1 MNIENKP
8 SHKPKKPDP
17 FTSEHNSKFSTQKK
31 KSNQRSI
38 DFFSNFN
45 LPSRPSQLHTE
56 SITSFADL
64 KSKKH
69 SKDSDTKVRSAH
81 KNFEPMSVH
90 KKREKT
96 GNLSVSK
103 QAHSNHKD
111 HSAVRSS
118 NNFRNSKGLTMKSKE
133 KCPVGKEN
141 IFKNNLTSP
150 ANVKLKAKLVD
161 ISNLIESPVQKNL
174 THQFKANLH
183 SKKPSELANKAV
195 QNFNQKQNSK
205 KSSSFIAY
213 CYPDSI
219 KHNLEP
225 DTVSHPRTANPS
237 FVGNEFTQIDS
248 NFNCARVLRT
258 TNDTDKEIE
267 SQDVP
272 KKPKIF
278 GIKSSKPADR
288 LYLKT
293 GFRESPVC
301 HLKMPKSDTFYE
313 SRKKKPIFQRYGTE
327 T

>member
-1 MNIENKP
+1 MENKP
-8 SHKPKKPDP
+8 SQKPKKPEP
-17 FTSEHNSKFSTQKK
+17 VSSEYNSKLSTQKK

-69 SKDSDTKVRSAH
+69 SKDSDTRIRSAH
-81 KNFEPMSVH
+81 KNFEPMSVN
-90 KKREKT
+90 KKRD
-96 GNLSVSK
+96 NLSISK
-103 QAHSNHKD
+103 QVHSNQKD
-111 HSAVRSS
+111 HSTVRSS

-133 KCPVGKEN
+133 KYPIGKEN

-161 ISNLIESPVQKNL
+161 ISNLIESPCVQKNL
-174 THQFKANLH
+174 TNQFKANLH
-183 SKKPSELANKAV
+183 SKKPSDLANKAV

-205 KSSSFIAY
+205 KASSFIASF
-213 CYPDSI
+213 YPDSL
-219 KHNLEP
+219 KHNLEA
-225 DTVSHPRTANPS
+225 DNVSHPRTANPS
-237 FVGNEFTQIDS
+237 FVENEFTQIDS
-248 NFNCARVLRT
+248 NFTCARVLRT